1 MTAGNKLSRIIAV
14 FLCAV
19 LAFGIVVV
27 AVPRTEVQAAATVT
41 FDAREVWSDGCNF
54 YIRFAGLEK
63 GKTYTV
69 QLVAPHEIGGY
80 SIWSPSGVTSKKK
93 SDNVLLFTFKYN
105 EKPLH
110 GQIVGTNLMKG
121 KTKKNPGV
129 SVSFPTSTTTTKKTT
144 KKAAK
149 KKKAAPKKKTAA
161 KKVAA
166 KKKSTTKKKITA
178 TTTSVQTSQ
187 ETATTTTA
195 LVVAA
200 VNNTDATTTTVEE
213 PAGQDPAPAVA
224 LNHNEGQKRSFVW
237 LWFVLVLV
245 IAGLVYLRIR
255 ALRNQGKQGKDLALD
270 FIPGVGD
277 LIYAMTGSTTKY
289 APIASDAQHGYS
301 YNPAAGKKE
310 LKMIEEQEKLA
321 EQKAAKTTAPT
332 MHKRPKELSVNHA
345 AMSAPASGSAPTPAP
360 AGNSAAA
367 ASVAA
372 GGIMS
377 RDNEAKRPASPFKKI
392 EGAAP
397 VEKPAA
403 PFKPATQQNSNGTIM
418 TSAFKPSTGAHNPS
432 DKIVSSAFKPST
444 GAHNPSDKIVSS
456 ALKQTQKFT
465 PQKGPAQVTHSDND
479 AVKLARERAA
489 AAREQQA
496 MREAMKTQKTAPA
509 ASASAAKSEAKPHAP
524 IKRPSAFSVNRAAA
538 IASGT
543 VESAK
548 PANTAPSAPRQSGAS
563 LGVGASAAEASKSG
577 PAISPARAKAS
588 SNSNQ
593 LGNLLNGRA
602 NNSGRT
608 PVWAS
613 PSAAVSPFKQSAE
626 ALEEAKAEAA
636 REAERQAAMEAEAPK
651 ASYADQAKT
660 HKSAFFSRSSA
671 VKGSQSSGDVSN
683 AYGGIVRPTGV
694 IGDREK
700 KQQIQDA
707 AMGTVLEGQK
717 PAILD
722 PDAHKAPTAAE
733 PVFGFKPIDP
743 ENKYGT

>member
-14 FLCAV
+14 FLCAFITSGLLFFTMPAKEAYAAGSFRDYWFGTYSERKNQSV
-19 LAFGIVVV
+19 LQIKFWNLKKGSKVRIEFSISKKRNDLNVYDKSEGVNIESIDKKSGTLIVTITPKNQV
-27 AVPRTEVQAAATVT
+27 EYKIKL
-41 FDAREVWSDGCNF
+41 SGN
-54 YIRFAGLEK
+54 GLN
-63 GKTYTV
+63 
-69 QLVAPHEIGGY
+69 Q
-80 SIWSPSGVTSKKK
+80 SGHKVTSC
-93 SDNVLLFTFKYN
+93 TMTAPAT
-105 EKPLH
+105 KP
-110 GQIVGTNLMKG
+110 
-121 KTKKNPGV
+121 
-129 SVSFPTSTTTTKKTT
+129 
-144 KKAAK
+144 AK
-149 KKKAAPKKKTAA
+149 KKKAAPKKKTAE
-161 KKVAA
+161 KKAA
-166 KKKSTTKKKITA
+166 VKKKSTAKKKIVA
-178 TTTSVQTSQ
+178 TTASSVKTTQ
-187 ETATTTTA
+187 ETSATTTA
-195 LVVAA
+195 LLAAA
-200 VNNTDATTTTVEE
+200 VNNTDATTTTSEETAEE
-213 PAGQDPAPAVA
+213 PAVPAAV
-224 LNHNEGQKRSFVW
+224 LDHSKDQKRSFAW

-245 IAGLVYLRIR
+245 AAGLVYFRIR
-255 ALRNQGKQGKDLALD
+255 VLKNQGKQGKDLALD

-277 LIYAMTGSTTKY
+277 LVYAMTGSTTKY

-310 LKMIEEQEKLA
+310 LKMLEEQAKQE
-321 EQKAAKTTAPT
+321 EQAASKQVT

-345 AMSAPASGSAPTPAP
+345 AAASAPASESASAPAVKP
-360 AGNSAAA
+360 AAA
-367 ASVAA
+367 AAAVA
-372 GGIMS
+372 GGITS

-397 VEKPAA
+397 VEKTAA

-496 MREAMKTQKTAPA
+496 MREAMNTQKTAPA

-608 PVWAS
+608 PVWAA

-707 AMGTVLEGQK
+707 AMGTILEGQK

>member
-1 MTAGNKLSRIIAV
+1 
-14 FLCAV
+14 
-19 LAFGIVVV
+19 
-27 AVPRTEVQAAATVT
+27 
-41 FDAREVWSDGCNF
+41 
-54 YIRFAGLEK
+54 FA
-63 GKTYTV
+63 
-69 QLVAPHEIGGY
+69 
-80 SIWSPSGVTSKKK
+80 
-93 SDNVLLFTFKYN
+93 
-105 EKPLH
+105 
-110 GQIVGTNLMKG
+110 
-121 KTKKNPGV
+121 
-129 SVSFPTSTTTTKKTT
+129 
-144 KKAAK
+144 
-149 KKKAAPKKKTAA
+149 
-161 KKVAA
+161 
-166 KKKSTTKKKITA
+166 
-178 TTTSVQTSQ
+178 
-187 ETATTTTA
+187 
-195 LVVAA
+195 
-200 VNNTDATTTTVEE
+200 
-213 PAGQDPAPAVA
+213 
-224 LNHNEGQKRSFVW
+224 W

-255 ALRNQGKQGKDLALD
+255 ALKNQGKHGKDLALD

-277 LIYAMTGSTTKY
+277 LVYAMTGSTTKY

-310 LKMIEEQEKLA
+310 LKMLEEQTKHE
-321 EQKAAKTTAPT
+321 EQAASKQVT

-345 AMSAPASGSAPTPAP
+345 AAMSASASGSAPAPVP
-360 AGNSAAA
+360 AGNAAAA

-377 RDNEAKRPASPFKKI
+377 RDNEAKRPASPFKQV

-397 VEKPAA
+397 AEKPAA
-403 PFKPATQQNSNGTIM
+403 PFKPATQQNNNGTIM

-456 ALKQTQKFT
+456 AFKQTQKFT

-509 ASASAAKSEAKPHAP
+509 APASAATSEAKPHAP

-538 IASGT
+538 IAAGT
-543 VESAK
+543 VEAAK
-548 PANTAPSAPRQSGAS
+548 PADRTPSAPMQSGAS
-563 LGVGASAAEASKSG
+563 LGVGASAAGVSKSG

-602 NNSGRT
+602 NNSGRA
-608 PVWAS
+608 PVWAA
-613 PSAAVSPFKQSAE
+613 PNAAVSPFKQSAE

-636 REAERQAAMEAEAPK
+636 REEERRAAMDAEAPK

-671 VKGSQSSGDVSN
+671 LKDNQSDAGSASN

-700 KQQIQDA
+700 KQQAQDA